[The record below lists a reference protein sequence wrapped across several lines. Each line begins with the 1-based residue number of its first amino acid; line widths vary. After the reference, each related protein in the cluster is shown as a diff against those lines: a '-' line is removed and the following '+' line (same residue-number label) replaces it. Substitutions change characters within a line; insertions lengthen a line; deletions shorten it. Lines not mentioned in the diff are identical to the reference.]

1 MDIKQIQKDLEKK
14 IKKNKFIEEPSETA
28 ETQKQFKKGTNL
40 ENETEKMKQ
49 LIHLQQNLQKI
60 FKKSDLEHSEKK
72 LNVIDE
78 DEDEDEGDNN
88 NASPIQG
95 NIEYTPKKIQK
106 IINLKNNLQNNY
118 RKTVL
123 NDKYTAEEKVK
134 HYEPILKALSNVESS
149 VNDVKEVAIKT
160 DNDIQKMIIPPYKP
174 KNPELHRL
182 MSTEETF
189 ETPKKSRQKS
199 ITNSPMPTDTIKL
212 GPNAT
217 KYLPTIEPNN
227 SFGIYYDKDFED
239 HMIGK
244 CMITFEN
251 DDIILNGK
259 KYKGT
264 VGLWRLLTHSDVTRP
279 EYYTEDDFKIYKE
292 ILIETDSIYQNNDKS
307 TGRAKSSGGAK
318 YVSMNSNIWKEINEK
333 KRPITKPT
341 TKPIG
346 EGLRQYTDDR
356 YIDNMKQLTDR
367 LQLIAAEERAG
378 NNNYHNE
385 KLGILHLCKTSMEK
399 IIDTPNG
406 IEYLLL
412 YVTNLPKEV
421 VKISKDSIIKKIYFV
436 SNDERKG
443 NNIYHD
449 EKLNILNICIRE
461 MENLIDIPNNG
472 AHYLYS
478 YVSCLPKKIIKGSGF
493 INDFLNCSFLP
504 ELHWPGY
511 NYLGPGIKLEKNKK
525 PINKLDEAARDH
537 DYFYKD
543 HKDTKTR
550 HEADKIL
557 EQKAME
563 RFNAPDTNMNEKIPA
578 LLTAYAMKSKR
589 HLGMNLK
596 KKLAEA
602 CKNNTN
608 AIIQIVSDKIYKG
621 QNIFYLDQ
629 NQIDKLKNSKEKKSG
644 VRLEIT
650 PKQIKKK
657 EGGFLPLILPFL
669 EAAAV
674 ATPAIVALY
683 DSYKDN
689 KHKKKMEEE
698 TIRHNK
704 EMEKNKGV
712 YTIFWSKEKNINIEP
727 LSNFDINHFGNNIK
741 NFRGCF
747 MRNDLPMKSWVNECG
762 VLNLNDSTQ
771 NGSHWVAWKKMK
783 NKKIYFDS
791 FGINPPPKELV
802 NYLGKHNLWYTDRKF
817 QDYNDPPICGHL
829 CLEFIDNY
837 KKFI

>member
-227 SFGIYYDKDFED
+227 SFGIYYNKDFED

-264 VGLWRLLTHSDVTRP
+264 VGLWRLLAHSDVTRP

-318 YVSMNSNIWKEINEK
+318 YVSMISNIWKEINEK

-346 EGLRQYTDDR
+346 EGLRQYTDDRIEYR

-399 IIDTPNG
+399 IIDTPKG

-421 VKISKDSIIKKIYFV
+421 VKISKDSIIKKIYFI

-461 MENLIDIPNNG
+461 IENLIDIPNNG

-511 NYLGPGIKLEKNKK
+511 NYLGPGTKLEKNKK

-589 HLGMNLK
+589 HLGMNLVF
-596 KKLAEA
+596 E
-602 CKNNTN
+602 
-608 AIIQIVSDKIYKG
+608 
-621 QNIFYLDQ
+621 
-629 NQIDKLKNSKEKKSG
+629 
-644 VRLEIT
+644 
-650 PKQIKKK
+650 
-657 EGGFLPLILPFL
+657 
-669 EAAAV
+669 
-674 ATPAIVALY
+674 
-683 DSYKDN
+683 
-689 KHKKKMEEE
+689 
-698 TIRHNK
+698 
-704 EMEKNKGV
+704 
-712 YTIFWSKEKNINIEP
+712 
-727 LSNFDINHFGNNIK
+727 
-741 NFRGCF
+741 
-747 MRNDLPMKSWVNECG
+747 
-762 VLNLNDSTQ
+762 
-771 NGSHWVAWKKMK
+771 
-783 NKKIYFDS
+783 
-791 FGINPPPKELV
+791 
-802 NYLGKHNLWYTDRKF
+802 
-817 QDYNDPPICGHL
+817 
-829 CLEFIDNY
+829 
-837 KKFI
+837 

>member
-1 MDIKQIQKDLEKK
+1 M
-14 IKKNKFIEEPSETA
+14 
-28 ETQKQFKKGTNL
+28 
-40 ENETEKMKQ
+40 
-49 LIHLQQNLQKI
+49 
-60 FKKSDLEHSEKK
+60 
-72 LNVIDE
+72 
-78 DEDEDEGDNN
+78 
-88 NASPIQG
+88 
-95 NIEYTPKKIQK
+95 
-106 IINLKNNLQNNY
+106 
-118 RKTVL
+118 
-123 NDKYTAEEKVK
+123 
-134 HYEPILKALSNVESS
+134 LKALSNVESS

-174 KNPELHRL
+174 KNPELQRL

-189 ETPKKSRQKS
+189 ETPKKSHKKS
-199 ITNSPMPTDTIKL
+199 ITNSPMPADTIKL

-217 KYLPTIEPNN
+217 KYLPIIEPNN
-227 SFGIYYDKDFED
+227 SFGIYYNKDFED
-239 HMIGK
+239 RMIGK
-244 CMITFEN
+244 CMISFEN

-264 VGLWRLLTHSDVTRP
+264 VGLWRLLAHSDVTRP

-318 YVSMNSNIWKEINEK
+318 YVSMISNIWKEINEK
-333 KRPITKPT
+333 KRSITKRT

-346 EGLRQYTDDR
+346 EGIRQYTDDRIEYR

-385 KLGILHLCKTSMEK
+385 KLGILHICKTSMEK
-399 IIDTPNG
+399 IIDTPKG

-421 VKISKDSIIKKIYFV
+421 VKISKDSIIKKIYFI

-472 AHYLYS
+472 AYYLYS

-511 NYLGPGIKLEKNKK
+511 NYLGPGTKLEKNKK
-525 PINKLDEAARDH
+525 PIKKLDEAARDH

-543 HKDTKTR
+543 HKNTKTR

-563 RFNAPDTNMNEKIPA
+563 RFNAPDTNMNENIPA

-608 AIIQIVSDKIYKG
+608 AIIQIASDKIYKG

-644 VRLEIT
+644 
-650 PKQIKKK
+650 
-657 EGGFLPLILPFL
+657 
-669 EAAAV
+669 
-674 ATPAIVALY
+674 
-683 DSYKDN
+683 
-689 KHKKKMEEE
+689 KKMEEE

-747 MRNDLPMKSWVNECG
+747 MRNDLPIKSWVNECG

>member
-1 MDIKQIQKDLEKK
+1 MDKLMVKKYIEDDNKEKSLFE
-14 IKKNKFIEEPSETA
+14 IPSRVLVVGA
-28 ETQKQFKKGTNL
+28 SGC
-40 ENETEKMKQ
+40 
-49 LIHLQQNLQKI
+49 
-60 FKKSDLEHSEKK
+60 DLEHSEKK
-72 LNVIDE
+72 LNVIKKDE

-95 NIEYTPKKIQK
+95 HIEYIPKKIQK
-106 IINLKNNLQNNY
+106 IINLKKILQNNS

-199 ITNSPMPTDTIKL
+199 ITNFPMPTDTIKL

-227 SFGIYYDKDFED
+227 SFGIYYNKDFED

-264 VGLWRLLTHSDVTRP
+264 VGLWRLLAHSDVTRP
-279 EYYTEDDFKIYKE
+279 EYYTGDDFKIYKE

-318 YVSMNSNIWKEINEK
+318 YVSMISNIRKEINEK

-346 EGLRQYTDDR
+346 EGLRQYTDDRIEYR

-399 IIDTPNG
+399 IIDTP
-406 IEYLLL
+406 
-412 YVTNLPKEV
+412 K
-421 VKISKDSIIKKIYFV
+421 
-436 SNDERKG
+436 
-443 NNIYHD
+443 
-449 EKLNILNICIRE
+449 
-461 MENLIDIPNNG
+461 
-472 AHYLYS
+472 
-478 YVSCLPKKIIKGSGF
+478 
-493 INDFLNCSFLP
+493 
-504 ELHWPGY
+504 
-511 NYLGPGIKLEKNKK
+511 GPGTKLEKNKK

-629 NQIDKLKNSKEKKSG
+629 NQIDKLKNK
-644 VRLEIT
+644 
-650 PKQIKKK
+650 
-657 EGGFLPLILPFL
+657 
-669 EAAAV
+669 AAAV
-674 ATPAIVALY
+674 ANPAIVALY
-683 DSYKDN
+683 DSYKDS

-704 EMEKNKGV
+704 EMEKNKG
-712 YTIFWSKEKNINIEP
+712 SGLK
-727 LSNFDINHFGNNIK
+727 
-741 NFRGCF
+741 
-747 MRNDLPMKSWVNECG
+747 
-762 VLNLNDSTQ
+762 
-771 NGSHWVAWKKMK
+771 K
-783 NKKIYFDS
+783 NKK
-791 FGINPPPKELV
+791 
-802 NYLGKHNLWYTDRKF
+802 
-817 QDYNDPPICGHL
+817 
-829 CLEFIDNY
+829 
-837 KKFI
+837 KKISKKSKK

>member
-1 MDIKQIQKDLEKK
+1 MDKLMVKKYIEDDNKEKSLFE
-14 IKKNKFIEEPSETA
+14 IPSRVLVVGASGCEPPETA

-49 LIHLQQNLQKI
+49 LIHLQQNLQKN

-72 LNVIDE
+72 LNVIKKDE

-95 NIEYTPKKIQK
+95 HIEYIPKKIQK
-106 IINLKNNLQNNY
+106 IINLKKILQNNY
-118 RKTVL
+118 RKAVL
-123 NDKYTAEEKVK
+123 NDKYTAEEKIK
-134 HYEPILKALSNVESS
+134 DYEPILKALSNVESS

-174 KNPELHRL
+174 KNPELQRL

-199 ITNSPMPTDTIKL
+199 IANSPMPADTIKL

-227 SFGIYYDKDFED
+227 SFGIYYNKDFED

-318 YVSMNSNIWKEINEK
+318 YVSMISNIWKEINEK

-346 EGLRQYTDDR
+346 EGLRQYTDDHIEYR

-399 IIDTPNG
+399 IIDTP
-406 IEYLLL
+406 
-412 YVTNLPKEV
+412 K
-421 VKISKDSIIKKIYFV
+421 
-436 SNDERKG
+436 
-443 NNIYHD
+443 
-449 EKLNILNICIRE
+449 E

-511 NYLGPGIKLEKNKK
+511 NYLGPGTKLEKNKK

-589 HLGMNLK
+589 HLGMNLVF
-596 KKLAEA
+596 E
-602 CKNNTN
+602 
-608 AIIQIVSDKIYKG
+608 
-621 QNIFYLDQ
+621 
-629 NQIDKLKNSKEKKSG
+629 
-644 VRLEIT
+644 
-650 PKQIKKK
+650 
-657 EGGFLPLILPFL
+657 
-669 EAAAV
+669 
-674 ATPAIVALY
+674 
-683 DSYKDN
+683 
-689 KHKKKMEEE
+689 
-698 TIRHNK
+698 
-704 EMEKNKGV
+704 
-712 YTIFWSKEKNINIEP
+712 
-727 LSNFDINHFGNNIK
+727 
-741 NFRGCF
+741 
-747 MRNDLPMKSWVNECG
+747 
-762 VLNLNDSTQ
+762 
-771 NGSHWVAWKKMK
+771 
-783 NKKIYFDS
+783 
-791 FGINPPPKELV
+791 
-802 NYLGKHNLWYTDRKF
+802 
-817 QDYNDPPICGHL
+817 
-829 CLEFIDNY
+829 
-837 KKFI
+837 

>member
-1 MDIKQIQKDLEKK
+1 MDKLMVKKYIEDDNKEKSLFEIPSRVLVVGASGCVYKKLKK
-14 IKKNKFIEEPSETA
+14 IFNGISSINIHFSDDDIISVDDCEPNSVVVIDDFLLENQKLIMEYFIRLRSKNISVIYLTQKPSETG
-28 ETQKQFKKGTNL
+28 ETQKSFKKGTNL

-49 LIHLQQNLQKI
+49 LIHLQQNLQKN
-60 FKKSDLEHSEKK
+60 FKKSDLEHSEM
-72 LNVIDE
+72 V
-78 DEDEDEGDNN
+78 
-88 NASPIQG
+88 
-95 NIEYTPKKIQK
+95 
-106 IINLKNNLQNNY
+106 LKFPS
-118 RKTVL
+118 
-123 NDKYTAEEKVK
+123 EME
-134 HYEPILKALSNVESS
+134 
-149 VNDVKEVAIKT
+149 
-160 DNDIQKMIIPPYKP
+160 
-174 KNPELHRL
+174 
-182 MSTEETF
+182 
-189 ETPKKSRQKS
+189 
-199 ITNSPMPTDTIKL
+199 L

-217 KYLPTIEPNN
+217 NYLPTIEPIK
-227 SFGIYYDKDFED
+227 SFGIYYNKDFED

-264 VGLWRLLTHSDVTRP
+264 VGLWRLLAHSDVNRP
-279 EYYTEDDFKIYKE
+279 EYYTEDDLKIFKE

-307 TGRAKSSGGAK
+307 TGRAKSSGGVK
-318 YVSMNSNIWKEINEK
+318 YISMISNIWKEINEK

-356 YIDNMKQLTDR
+356 IEYRYIDNMKQLTDR
-367 LQLIAAEERAG
+367 LQLIAAKERAG

-399 IIDTPNG
+399 IIDTPKG

-421 VKISKDSIIKKIYFV
+421 VKVSKDSIIKKIYFI
-436 SNDERKG
+436 SNDKRKG

-478 YVSCLPKKIIKGSGF
+478 YVSCLPKIIIK
-493 INDFLNCSFLP
+493 
-504 ELHWPGY
+504 
-511 NYLGPGIKLEKNKK
+511 
-525 PINKLDEAARDH
+525 DEAARDH

-550 HEADKIL
+550 HEADTIL
-557 EQKAME
+557 KQKAME

-589 HLGMNLK
+589 H
-596 KKLAEA
+596 
-602 CKNNTN
+602 
-608 AIIQIVSDKIYKG
+608 QKI
-621 QNIFYLDQ
+621 
-629 NQIDKLKNSKEKKSG
+629 
-644 VRLEIT
+644 LEI
-650 PKQIKKK
+650 
-657 EGGFLPLILPFL
+657 L
-669 EAAAV
+669 
-674 ATPAIVALY
+674 
-683 DSYKDN
+683 KD
-689 KHKKKMEEE
+689 
-698 TIRHNK
+698 
-704 EMEKNKGV
+704 
-712 YTIFWSKEKNINIEP
+712 KEKNINIEP

-747 MRNDLPMKSWVNECG
+747 MRNDLPIKSWVNECG

-783 NKKIYFDS
+783 NKKNIF
-791 FGINPPPKELV
+791 
-802 NYLGKHNLWYTDRKF
+802 
-817 QDYNDPPICGHL
+817 
-829 CLEFIDNY
+829 
-837 KKFI
+837 

>member
-1 MDIKQIQKDLEKK
+1 
-14 IKKNKFIEEPSETA
+14 KKNKFIEEPSETA
-28 ETQKQFKKGTNL
+28 ETQKKFKKGTNL

-49 LIHLQQNLQKI
+49 LIHLQQNLQKN

-72 LNVIDE
+72 LNVIKKDE

-95 NIEYTPKKIQK
+95 HIEYIPKKIQK
-106 IINLKNNLQNNY
+106 IINLKKILQNNY
-118 RKTVL
+118 RKAVL
-123 NDKYTAEEKVK
+123 NDKYTAEEKIK
-134 HYEPILKALSNVESS
+134 DYEPILKALSNVESS
-149 VNDVKEVAIKT
+149 VNDVKEIAIKT

-264 VGLWRLLTHSDVTRP
+264 VDLWRLLAHSDVTRP
-279 EYYTEDDFKIYKE
+279 EYYIDDDFKIYKE

-307 TGRAKSSGGAK
+307 TGRAKSSGGVK
-318 YVSMNSNIWKEINEK
+318 YISMISNIWKEINEK

-356 YIDNMKQLTDR
+356 IEYRYIDNMKQLTDR

-385 KLGILHLCKTSMEK
+385 KIGILHLCKTSMEK
-399 IIDTPNG
+399 IIDTPKG

-421 VKISKDSIIKKIYFV
+421 VKISKDSIIKKIYFI

-472 AHYLYS
+472 TYYLYS
-478 YVSCLPKKIIKGSGF
+478 CVSCLPKKIIKGSGF

-511 NYLGPGIKLEKNKK
+511 NYLGPGTKLEKNKK

-608 AIIQIVSDKIYKG
+608 AIIQIASDKIYKG
-621 QNIFYLDQ
+621 Q
-629 NQIDKLKNSKEKKSG
+629 
-644 VRLEIT
+644 
-650 PKQIKKK
+650 
-657 EGGFLPLILPFL
+657 
-669 EAAAV
+669 
-674 ATPAIVALY
+674 
-683 DSYKDN
+683 
-689 KHKKKMEEE
+689 KMEEE

>member
-1 MDIKQIQKDLEKK
+1 
-14 IKKNKFIEEPSETA
+14 
-28 ETQKQFKKGTNL
+28 
-40 ENETEKMKQ
+40 
-49 LIHLQQNLQKI
+49 
-60 FKKSDLEHSEKK
+60 
-72 LNVIDE
+72 
-78 DEDEDEGDNN
+78 
-88 NASPIQG
+88 
-95 NIEYTPKKIQK
+95 
-106 IINLKNNLQNNY
+106 
-118 RKTVL
+118 
-123 NDKYTAEEKVK
+123 
-134 HYEPILKALSNVESS
+134 
-149 VNDVKEVAIKT
+149 
-160 DNDIQKMIIPPYKP
+160 MI
-174 KNPELHRL
+174 
-182 MSTEETF
+182 
-189 ETPKKSRQKS
+189 
-199 ITNSPMPTDTIKL
+199 
-212 GPNAT
+212 
-217 KYLPTIEPNN
+217 
-227 SFGIYYDKDFED
+227 
-239 HMIGK
+239 
-244 CMITFEN
+244 
-251 DDIILNGK
+251 
-259 KYKGT
+259 
-264 VGLWRLLTHSDVTRP
+264 
-279 EYYTEDDFKIYKE
+279 
-292 ILIETDSIYQNNDKS
+292 
-307 TGRAKSSGGAK
+307 
-318 YVSMNSNIWKEINEK
+318 SNIWKEINEK

-346 EGLRQYTDDR
+346 EGLRQYTDDRIEYR

-399 IIDTPNG
+399 IIDTPKG

-421 VKISKDSIIKKIYFV
+421 VKISKDSIIKKIYFI

-511 NYLGPGIKLEKNKK
+511 NYLGPGTKLEKNKK

-608 AIIQIVSDKIYKG
+608 AIIQIASDKIYKG

-683 DSYKDN
+683 DSYKDS

-747 MRNDLPMKSWVNECG
+747 MRNDLP
-762 VLNLNDSTQ
+762 
-771 NGSHWVAWKKMK
+771 
-783 NKKIYFDS
+783 
-791 FGINPPPKELV
+791 INH
-802 NYLGKHNLWYTDRKF
+802 G
-817 QDYNDPPICGHL
+817 
-829 CLEFIDNY
+829 
-837 KKFI
+837 

>member
-1 MDIKQIQKDLEKK
+1 
-14 IKKNKFIEEPSETA
+14 
-28 ETQKQFKKGTNL
+28 
-40 ENETEKMKQ
+40 
-49 LIHLQQNLQKI
+49 
-60 FKKSDLEHSEKK
+60 
-72 LNVIDE
+72 
-78 DEDEDEGDNN
+78 
-88 NASPIQG
+88 
-95 NIEYTPKKIQK
+95 
-106 IINLKNNLQNNY
+106 
-118 RKTVL
+118 
-123 NDKYTAEEKVK
+123 
-134 HYEPILKALSNVESS
+134 
-149 VNDVKEVAIKT
+149 
-160 DNDIQKMIIPPYKP
+160 
-174 KNPELHRL
+174 
-182 MSTEETF
+182 
-189 ETPKKSRQKS
+189 
-199 ITNSPMPTDTIKL
+199 
-212 GPNAT
+212 
-217 KYLPTIEPNN
+217 
-227 SFGIYYDKDFED
+227 FED

-264 VGLWRLLTHSDVTRP
+264 VGLWRLLAHSDVTRP

-318 YVSMNSNIWKEINEK
+318 YVSMISNIWKEINEK

-346 EGLRQYTDDR
+346 E
-356 YIDNMKQLTDR
+356 DR

-421 VKISKDSIIKKIYFV
+421 VKISKDSIIKKIYFI

-511 NYLGPGIKLEKNKK
+511 NYLGPGTKLEKNKK

-543 HKDTKTR
+543 HKNTKTR

-608 AIIQIVSDKIYKG
+608 AIIQIASDKIYKG
-621 QNIFYLDQ
+621 ENVFYLDQ
-629 NQIDKLKNSKEKKSG
+629 NQINKLKNK
-644 VRLEIT
+644 
-650 PKQIKKK
+650 
-657 EGGFLPLILPFL
+657 
-669 EAAAV
+669 AAAV

-683 DSYKDN
+683 DSYKDS

-712 YTIFWSKEKNINIEP
+712 YTIFWSKENNINIEP
-727 LSNFDINHFGNNIK
+727 LSNFAINHFGNSIK

-762 VLNLNDSTQ
+762 VLNLDDSTQ
-771 NGSHWVAWKKMK
+771 NDSHWVAWKKMK
-783 NKKIYFDS
+783 NKKIYFDF

-829 CLEFIDNY
+829 CLEFI
-837 KKFI
+837 